1 MTRPTARRVRAGNV
15 PGRPR
20 QISQTRVFGSSG
32 APSAGAVAQ
41 SQNIFDSVRSCAWTS
56 MPMTVSYS
64 IRVVTAMRPIVPRE
78 ALCSA
83 PMKIGE
89 WDELGRARAL
99 LQRQIGELKAD
110 ESAAHVSVNPDTGR
124 LHVMVATNV
133 GLLDYHYGPAGAP
146 EGPWTLRGQLH
157 RWPPV
162 RGLRLQPDAPLAA

>member
-1 MTRPTARRVRAGNV
+1 
-15 PGRPR
+15 
-20 QISQTRVFGSSG
+20 
-32 APSAGAVAQ
+32 
-41 SQNIFDSVRSCAWTS
+41 
-56 MPMTVSYS
+56 
-64 IRVVTAMRPIVPRE
+64 
-78 ALCSA
+78 
-83 PMKIGE
+83 MKIGE

-157 RWPPV
+157 RWASV
-162 RGLRLQPDAPLAA
+162 RG